1 MGEPGTAQK
10 VGQALEDFSLQRVGG
25 GVETLGQYLSGK
37 RGAVVIFWSGICS
50 HCARYDGYFNAF
62 ASRWPDVGFVAVA
75 SRQGESPEM
84 IQRSAEERK
93 LTFPILHDPGSRTA
107 DRWFAQQTPRAFLMD
122 ANRTLLYRG
131 AIDNFRF
138 PGEPEYL
145 EYLEPAIRNVLAGEE
160 PARPETASFG
170 CDIKSVYYILPKIL

>member
-1 MGEPGTAQK
+1 MVEARAAQK
-10 VGQALEDFSLQRVGG
+10 VGQPLEDFSLQRIGG
-25 GVETLGQYLSGK
+25 GMETLGQYLEGK
-37 RGAVVIFWSGICS
+37 KGAVVVFWSGICS
-50 HCARYDGYFNAF
+50 HCARYDAYFNGFTA
-62 ASRWPDVGFVAVA
+62 RWPELGFVAIA
-75 SRQGESPEM
+75 SRHGESPEM
-84 IQRSAEERK
+84 IQRSAKERN
-93 LTFPILHDPGSRTA
+93 LTFPILYDPGARTA

-145 EYLEPAIRNVLAGEE
+145 EYLEPSIRHVLAGE
-160 PARPETASFG
+160 PPVRPETASFG

>member
-1 MGEPGTAQK
+1 MGQP
-10 VGQALEDFSLQRVGG
+10 LEDFSLQRVGG
-25 GVETLGQYLSGK
+25 GMETLGQYLIGK
-37 RGAVVIFWSGICS
+37 KGAVLVFWSGICS
-50 HCARYDGYFNAF
+50 HCARYDNYFNGF
-62 ASRWPDVGFVAVA
+62 VSRRPELGFVAVA

-84 IQRSAEERK
+84 IRKTAAERN
-93 LTFPILHDPGSRTA
+93 LTFPILHDPGARTA

-122 ANRTLLYRG
+122 ANRILLYRG

-145 EYLEPAIRNVLAGEE
+145 EYLEPAIERVLAGQA

>member
-1 MGEPGTAQK
+1 MVEPRAAQK
-10 VGQALEDFSLQRVGG
+10 VGEPLEDFSLLRVGG
-25 GVETLGQYLSGK
+25 GMESLDQYLSGK
-37 RGAVVIFWSGICS
+37 KGAVVVFWSGICS
-50 HCARYDGYFNAF
+50 HCARYDAYFNGF
-62 ASRWPDVGFVAVA
+62 PSRWPDLGFVAVA

-84 IQRSAEERK
+84 IQRSATDRK
-93 LTFPILHDPGSRTA
+93 LTFPILYDPGSRTA

-145 EYLEPAIRNVLAGEE
+145 EYLDPAIRHVLAGET